1 MSILKIKKLYCAV
14 IVSICLILST
24 SQSQAMEELKYN
36 DSLGVSLI
44 FQIDKFLQ
52 EQYKSNSKY
61 YDIASIDLNN
71 DGILEHILKRK
82 TCDIKKNLCTY
93 IIIAEKAERI
103 LLLSKIR
110 AHRLVIDSN
119 ASYGI
124 KNILAFRN
132 KKNEYNYDIYMWS
145 PKENMYIM
153 SKQHTKD

>member
-1 MSILKIKKLYCAV
+1 MYILKIKKLYCTV
-14 IVSICLILST
+14 IISICLMLST
-24 SQSQAMEELKYN
+24 SQSQAIEELKYN

-71 DGILEHILKRK
+71 DGILEHILRRK
-82 TCDIKKNLCTY
+82 TCDIQKNLCSH
-93 IIIAEKAERI
+93 IIIAEKADRI

-110 AHRLVIDSN
+110 AHKLMIDSK

-124 KNILAFRN
+124 KNLLAFRN
-132 KKNEYNYDIYMWS
+132 NKNEYNYDIYMWS

-153 SKQHTKD
+153 SKQRTED